1 MRRGLT
7 FRMTVASAV
16 LAVLVGS
23 AFGVLVYAVSDLRS
37 AAQLS
42 MRSQQLL
49 ASANEYQRLLVDI
62 EVGERGYVL
71 TGDRSFLKPWQDAR
85 AAFPAESR
93 QFEQLAI
100 TPEEQAQARRI
111 VRSAQSYIQDYSI
124 PLVQLASRD
133 EAAARSQVEANEGRQ
148 RADALRTE
156 FDRLISGARQIGM
169 SREQVAESAARRATI
184 AGIVG
189 VVGSA
194 ILVALFATYLTRS
207 IVQPIRRAAAMAG
220 RLAGGDLSTRMPET
234 GAGEIKELER
244 SFNTMGNSLEQ
255 NRDELARLVDEQAAL
270 RRLATLVA
278 RAVPGTTVFQ
288 AVTQEAGSVVGADG
302 TRMLRYEVDGSATV
316 LAEWG
321 QAVAQIADR
330 DRLWRDGR
338 DIIYHVRR
346 SGRHTRFDRDAS
358 PANAGGDG
366 HRDVVADEDSPHEPR
381 VSSAVG
387 APVEVDGRLWGVLT
401 AFSTKDDPLPPD
413 TEARFA
419 DFTELVALTIANTQA
434 RADLAAS
441 RARVVTAADQTRRRI
456 ERDLHDGVQQRLV
469 SLVLDLRG
477 IEAELPADRP
487 ELGEELAEVAGGLTG
502 TLEELREVARG
513 IHPAI
518 LSEAGLEPALRALAR
533 RAAIPVEV
541 DVRVK
546 TRLPQQVEVAAY
558 YVAAE
563 ALTNAVKHARASG
576 VEVTAYLREGRLYL
590 SIRDDGAGG
599 VNTDRGSGLVGLT
612 DRVEA
617 LGGTL
622 AITSQ
627 VGEGTELRVELP
639 LANR

>member
-1 MRRGLT
+1 
-7 FRMTVASAV
+7 MTVASAV

-23 AFGVLVYAVSDLRS
+23 AFGVLVYAVSDLQS

-71 TGDRSFLKPWQDAR
+71 TGDRSFLAPWQEAR
-85 AAFPAESR
+85 AAFPRESR

-100 TPEEQAQARRI
+100 TPQEQVQARRI

-156 FDRLISGARQIGM
+156 FDRLISGARQVGM

-184 AGIVG
+184 AGLVG

-194 ILVALFATYLTRS
+194 LLVALFAIYLTRA

-244 SFNTMGNSLEQ
+244 SFNTMGSSLEQ

-278 RAVPGTTVFQ
+278 RAVPGSTVFQ

-321 QAVAQIADR
+321 QAVAEIADR

-366 HRDVVADEDSPHEPR
+366 VCDAVADEDRTHEPR

-387 APVEVDGRLWGVLT
+387 APVEVEGRLWGVLT

-477 IEAELPADRP
+477 IEAELPTDRP

-558 YVAAE
+558 YVVAE

-576 VEVTAYLREGRLYL
+576 VEVTAYVREGWLYL